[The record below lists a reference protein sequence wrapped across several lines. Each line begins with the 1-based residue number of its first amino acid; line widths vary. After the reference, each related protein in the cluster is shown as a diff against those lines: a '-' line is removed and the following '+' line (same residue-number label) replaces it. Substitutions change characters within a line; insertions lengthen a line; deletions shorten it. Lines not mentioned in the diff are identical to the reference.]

1 MFDDFVLSHRL
12 ALIQGYRTRLRDN
25 VTDKLFPT
33 IWQTEISPVQDN
45 VFRNSREA
53 HLQVM
58 GVELHIAE
66 LLNALV
72 GNLTPIERRMFEIVI
87 LHRLNCLYAC
97 LGSQNPLNH
106 RAIVIT
112 GAMFQDRLARQLI
125 DLGDRQHGWIFVQG
139 QQKSVASH
147 EWTIQFLGACALA
160 RIIRALSAIDTGR
173 IYLANILD
181 DADFGVDLFVSR
193 GSRDFAISIKSQYTP
208 TLMSVAAI
216 SIRPLQDSPEQNI
229 FDGAKLAGMHYSIPF
244 IPLLAIVGRNGT
256 QPFDLTLHKEDV
268 EAFRRWL

>member
-12 ALIQGYRTRLRDN
+12 ALIQGFRARLREN
-25 VTDKLFPT
+25 VIDKLFPA
-33 IWQTEISPVQDN
+33 IWVTQISPVPEN

-66 LLNALV
+66 LLNGFV
-72 GNLTPIERRMFEIVI
+72 GSLTPIERRLFEIVI

-97 LGSQNPLNH
+97 LGSQNPINH

-112 GAMFQDRLARQLI
+112 GAMFQDRLARQLL
-125 DLGDRQHGWIFVQG
+125 DLDERQHGWMFVQG

-160 RIIRALSAIDTGR
+160 RTIQALGAIDTGR
-173 IYLANILD
+173 IYLASILD
-181 DADFGVDLFVSR
+181 DADFGVDLFISR
-193 GSRDFAISIKSQYTP
+193 GSRDLAISIKSQYTT
-208 TLMSVAAI
+208 TLMSVAPVP
-216 SIRPLQDSPEQNI
+216 IRPLQPGQEQAI
-229 FDGAKLAGMHYSIPF
+229 FDGAKLAERHYNIPF
-244 IPLLAIVGRNGT
+244 IPLLATVGRNGT
-256 QPFDLTLHKEDV
+256 QPFDLTLHREDV
-268 EAFRRWL
+268 EALRRWL